1 VIVNLVTNAMQAM
14 DGMTDARLTLEVRS
28 RDEGWQVVSVTDTG
42 PGIDVSVLDTMFQ
55 PFTSSRSGGLG
66 MGLSISRSIIE
77 SHGGRIWAE
86 NRPEGGATVS
96 FGLPQEGV
104 AGA

>member
-1 VIVNLVTNAMQAM
+1 
-14 DGMTDARLTLEVRS
+14 
-28 RDEGWQVVSVTDTG
+28 
-42 PGIDVSVLDTMFQ
+42 
-55 PFTSSRSGGLG
+55 

-86 NRPEGGATVS
+86 NRPDGGATVS
-96 FGLPQEGV
+96 FGLPQKGV